1 VPVSIISR
9 QSQQIF
15 FPGGTLPS
23 SSPALPPVATTVTVE
38 TGVVVFAFLGTNP
51 HDWTRDTLSFPVG
64 PAIPPADFVN
74 GIAAAAPTSFFTPM
88 KNVQAL
94 GTTQI
99 PVFLS
104 GSDSAGDA
112 VNLTGAIDVPG
123 SLIPPQVGFAIDSAQ
138 VAHSAQVGGA
148 TLTLALAVF
157 GNNAEMQRA
166 SYTAY
171 VVSKSGGSGNPLP

>member
-1 VPVSIISR
+1 MSVSIISK
-9 QSQQIF
+9 QSQQIV
-15 FPGGTLPS
+15 FPGGTVPS
-23 SSPALPPVATTVTVE
+23 SSPVEPPVTTTVTVE

-64 PAIPPADFVN
+64 PAIPPADFVS

-88 KNVQAL
+88 KNVQVQ
-94 GTTQI
+94 GGGQES
-99 PVFLS
+99 VVLS
-104 GSDSAGDA
+104 GSDSANNS
-112 VNLTGAIDVPG
+112 VTVTGAIDVPG
-123 SLIPPQVGFAIDSAQ
+123 TLVPPQVGFAIDSAQ
-138 VAHSAQVGGA
+138 VAHSAQVGTA

-171 VVSKSGGSGNPLP
+171 IVSKSGGVINPL